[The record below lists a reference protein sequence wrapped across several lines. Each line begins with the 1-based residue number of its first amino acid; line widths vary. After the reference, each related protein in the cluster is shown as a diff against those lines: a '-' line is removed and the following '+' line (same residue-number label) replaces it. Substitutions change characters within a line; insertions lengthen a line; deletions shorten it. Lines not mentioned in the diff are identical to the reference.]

1 MYVINSLKLKRGD
14 IILVRYP
21 GDELSQM
28 IMKKTNSNY
37 SHAMLY
43 VDLDSIIE
51 AGEIVTANNPIRETI
66 ENLED
71 ACVLRLK
78 PEYWDESLID
88 AAIGYARQKIGMQ
101 YSLREACNVINP
113 PQTVEQ
119 PNRQICTR
127 LVARAFQ
134 EAGLSIVDNPDY
146 SSLLDF
152 EKSDKFE
159 IVEDAFI
166 EITPEIQEIIDSEN
180 ILDRQTEVISS
191 LLKTCRNEFHEDIQ
205 SINQLHLF
213 STLHPERNE
222 KIISIINESG
232 YLDLWKEEEKIN
244 GYNFNADLFIEKY
257 KENTMPAVAINSLAV
272 NQCEHRYKSNLM
284 AFLFE
289 SLMNGSNSY
298 RESMIQLYHNL
309 VEQCNRRRMVLAEVL
324 EKIKTTA

>member
-21 GDELSQM
+21 GDELSQK

-134 EAGLSIVDNPDY
+134 EAGLSIVDNPD
-146 SSLLDF
+146 
-152 EKSDKFE
+152 
-159 IVEDAFI
+159 
-166 EITPEIQEIIDSEN
+166 QES
-180 ILDRQTEVISS
+180 
-191 LLKTCRNEFHEDIQ
+191 
-205 SINQLHLF
+205 LF
-213 STLHPERNE
+213 SFVTYIGHHLYYITTPIHSHS
-222 KIISIINESG
+222 KVYISIFHQFFLLFYPNKRK
-232 YLDLWKEEEKIN
+232 LCDL
-244 GYNFNADLFIEKY
+244 
-257 KENTMPAVAINSLAV
+257 S
-272 NQCEHRYKSNLM
+272 
-284 AFLFE
+284 
-289 SLMNGSNSY
+289 
-298 RESMIQLYHNL
+298 
-309 VEQCNRRRMVLAEVL
+309 
-324 EKIKTTA
+324 